1 MEIIPAILA
10 QTPEAFAMAYE
21 RLRNAGV
28 KRIHLDICDGAF
40 VATETIS
47 GFQEL
52 ASLDTGVKFDVHLMV
67 QRPEAYVDHWHVCT
81 CADRFIVHVEATDM
95 MQELADHAHGHGNE
109 LVVAL
114 NPDTP
119 LERIEAY
126 QQSLDA
132 VQFMAVHPGLQGQSF
147 LSDVVPKIRRFHA
160 QYPEMPIMVDGGI
173 TPVTASVCAQAG
185 ASLLVSGSYVLGAT
199 DIRRALLELEAS
211 VV

>member
-10 QTPEAFAMAYE
+10 QTPEAFATAYE
-21 RLRNAGV
+21 RLRSAGV
-28 KRIHLDICDGAF
+28 KRIHLDICDGEF

-52 ASLDTGVKFDVHLMV
+52 ASLDTEVKFDVHLMV
-67 QRPEAYVDHWHVCT
+67 QRPEVYVDHWYACV
-81 CADRFIVHVEATDM
+81 CADRFIVHVEATSM

-109 LVVAL
+109 FVAAL

-119 LERIEAY
+119 LERIEPY

-132 VQFMAVHPGLQGQSF
+132 VQFMTVHPGLQGQSF
-147 LSDVVPKIRRFHA
+147 IQDVLPKIRRFRA

-173 TPVTASVCAQAG
+173 TPATTPACAQAG
-185 ASLLVSGSYVLGAT
+185 ASILVSGSHVLGAT
-199 DIRRALLELEAS
+199 DARRALQELEAS

>member
-10 QTPEAFAMAYE
+10 RTPEEFISSYQ

-52 ASLDTGVKFDVHLMV
+52 ASLEGDVKFDIHLMV
-67 QRPEAYVDHWHVCT
+67 QHPEEYVDHWYACS
-81 CADRFIVHVEATDM
+81 CADRFIVHAEATSM
-95 MQELADHAHGHGNE
+95 VHELADHAHGHGNE
-109 LVVAL
+109 FIVAL

-119 LERIEAY
+119 LERIEPY

-147 LSDVVPKIRRFHA
+147 LSDVLPKVRRFHA
-160 QYPEMPIMVDGGI
+160 QYPEMPISVDGGI
-173 TPVTASVCAQAG
+173 TPVTARSCEEAG
-185 ASLLVSGSYVLGAT
+185 ASVLVSGSFILEAT
-199 DIRRALLELEAS
+199 DMRQAMRELEAS